1 MISRLYIKNHLSFKE
16 AQLEFDKGLTVFTGV
31 SGAGKSILMNAILAV
46 FGLSDSEANLI
57 EADVLFKFDM
67 NEFGIESEEINNF
80 RMLREKSTRY
90 FVNSQFISKK
100 NLLNLANSHI
110 KYLSVREMDEFENEN
125 LLNLFDRLI
134 SKNDKNHTLNLEKL
148 CFIYTEFIKV
158 KKELEKVENEEKN
171 IEELKEFAKF
181 EIEKIEKINPK
192 IGEFD
197 ELMSLKKRLSKLDKI
212 NEAWMK
218 ADAIFEVESA
228 VIEALNISD
237 IETTFFEEA
246 LNELRAKK
254 ESLNMEDLENVD
266 IESTLDR
273 IEALSGL
280 DKRYGSIEE
289 ALKTLEIRKK
299 ELSGYENIEFE
310 KKELKAKF
318 KELNLQL
325 EEISTIVSQARKSVK
340 KSFEDML
347 NSYLKNLYMNDINIV
362 FLEKDTDAL
371 GFDKIEFEILNTN
384 LKNLS
389 SGELNRLRLAFI
401 ASSID
406 ILGFANGVLILDEI
420 DANLSGKE
428 AMSIANVLLK
438 VSKHYQIFAI
448 SHLPQLSSRAN
459 SHFLVSKKDNIS
471 EVKKLNE
478 EEKIIEL
485 ARMISGENISKE
497 ALEFAKKLRNS

>member
-125 LLNLFDRLI
+125 LLNLFDTLI

-148 CFIYTEFIKV
+148 CSIYTEFIKV

-347 NSYLKNLYMNDINIV
+347 NSYLKSLYMNDINIV